1 MVHIDRE
8 AVLPADPATLW
19 TTATPPSGWE
29 EWLSLHVR
37 WPAPPPTQVQV
48 GTTFKQVVSLLGIP
62 VPMTWTV
69 TEYDAPSVFAMAG
82 QAVVGVGVG
91 VAIRFDIAEASRGSS
106 LKVSADLTGAL
117 VAGSLSRTVQKYA
130 DTQLSV
136 SVATLMGL
144 VS

>member
-8 AVLPADPATLW
+8 ADLPADPATLW
-19 TTATPPSGWE
+19 TTATPPSRWE

-48 GTTFKQVVSLLGIP
+48 GSTFKQVVSLLGMPIP
-62 VPMTWTV
+62 VTWTV
-69 TEYDAPSVFAMAG
+69 TRFDAPSVFAMDG
-82 QAVVGVGVG
+82 QAVVGVG
-91 VAIRFDIAEASRGSS
+91 VAIRFDIAEATGGSA

-130 DTQLSV
+130 DTQLSA
-136 SVATLMGL
+136 SIAALTGL